1 MRKFKIY
8 IYTILSFTFLFNS
21 CQDES
26 LISLPVW
33 ESAVHGYAQLKAG
46 SKDNFKNGD
55 PSVDLS
61 FELKWKSIDKENIV
75 TNIDLFVTF
84 TETYVDSD
92 GNNKSVAHGGANG
105 VLFKTIA
112 NPPAE
117 NEYTSFTI
125 TQEDVYQLY
134 QNKNY
139 DYGSGTESVFGN
151 SFTTRNTSSKKFIP
165 GDSFS
170 VNWVLTTEDGRVFD
184 SWSPSVCTEFPEANC
199 KKAWSVVCAETIEN
213 PSGDYVITMQDSY
226 GDGWNGAAVAVTIDG
241 VVTNV
246 TINDGS
252 SGSQTI
258 SVPDG
263 SSSIT
268 FDYVSGDWDSEVTFQ
283 IKSPKNNIIADVAA
297 PPAVGPIKLDLCKE

>member
-1 MRKFKIY
+1 MKKSKIY
-8 IYTILSFTFLFNS
+8 FYTILSFTFLFNS

-26 LISLPVW
+26 LISLPDW

-55 PSVDLS
+55 PSIDLS

-75 TNIDLFVTF
+75 TNIDLYVTF
-84 TETYVDSD
+84 SETFEDSD
-92 GNNKSVAHGGANG
+92 GNNKSVAHGGADG

-134 QNKNY
+134 QNKSY

-151 SFTTRNTSSKKFIP
+151 SFTTRNTTNKKFIP

-213 PSGDYVITMQDSY
+213 PSGDYVITMQDSW

-246 TINDGS
+246 TIDDGS
-252 SGSQTI
+252 SGTQTI

-268 FDYVSGDWDSEVTFQ
+268 FDYVSGDYDSEVTFQ

-297 PPAVGPIKLDLCKE
+297 PPAVGAIKLDLCKE

>member
-1 MRKFKIY
+1 MKKFKIY
-8 IYTILSFTFLFNS
+8 FYTILSFTFLFNS

-26 LISLPVW
+26 LISLPDW

-55 PSVDLS
+55 PSIDLS

-75 TNIDLFVTF
+75 TNIDLYVTF
-84 TETYVDSD
+84 SETFEDSD
-92 GNNKSVAHGGANG
+92 GNNKSVAHGGADG

-134 QNKNY
+134 QNKSY

-151 SFTTRNTSSKKFIP
+151 SFTTRNTTNKKFIP

-246 TINDGS
+246 TIDDGA
-252 SGSQTI
+252 SGTQTI

-263 SSSIT
+263 RRGKT
-268 FDYVSGDWDSEVTFQ
+268 E
-283 IKSPKNNIIADVAA
+283 N
-297 PPAVGPIKLDLCKE
+297 

>member
-26 LISLPVW
+26 LISLPEW
-33 ESAVHGYAQLKAG
+33 GSAVHGYAQLKAG

>member
-1 MRKFKIY
+1 MKKFKIY
-8 IYTILSFTFLFNS
+8 FYTILSFTFLFNS

-26 LISLPVW
+26 LISLPDW

-55 PSVDLS
+55 PSIDLS

-75 TNIDLFVTF
+75 TNIALYVTF
-84 TETYVDSD
+84 SETYEDSD
-92 GNNKSVAHGGANG
+92 GNNKSVAHGGADG

-134 QNKNY
+134 QNKSY

-151 SFTTRNTSSKKFIP
+151 SFTTRNTTNKKFIP

-246 TINDGS
+246 TIDDGS
-252 SGSQTI
+252 SGTQTI

-268 FDYVSGDWDSEVTFQ
+268 FDYVSGDYDSEVTFQ

-297 PPAVGPIKLDLCKE
+297 PPAVGAIKLDLCKE

>member
-1 MRKFKIY
+1 MKKFKLY
-8 IYTILSFTFLFNS
+8 LYTILCFTFLFNS

-26 LISLPVW
+26 LITLPEW

-75 TNIDLFVTF
+75 SNIDLYVTF
-84 TETYVDSD
+84 SETYVDSD
-92 GNNKSVAHGGANG
+92 GNNKSVAHGGADG
-105 VLFKTIA
+105 VLFKTIP

-134 QNKNY
+134 KNKSY

-151 SFTTRNTSSKKFIP
+151 SFTTRNTNSKKFIP
-165 GDSFS
+165 GDSFA

-246 TINDGS
+246 TIDDGS
-252 SGSQTI
+252 SGTQTI

-268 FDYVSGDWDSEVTFQ
+268 FDYVSGDWDSEVSFQ

>member
-1 MRKFKIY
+1 MKKFKIY
-8 IYTILSFTFLFNS
+8 FYTILSFTFLFNS

-26 LISLPVW
+26 LISLPDW

-55 PSVDLS
+55 PSIDLS

-75 TNIDLFVTF
+75 TNIDLYVTF
-84 TETYVDSD
+84 SETFEDSD
-92 GNNKSVAHGGANG
+92 GNNKSVAHGGADG

-134 QNKNY
+134 QNKSY

-151 SFTTRNTSSKKFIP
+151 SFTTRNTTNKKFIP

-213 PSGDYVITMQDSY
+213 PSGDYVITMQDSW

-246 TINDGS
+246 TIDDGS
-252 SGSQTI
+252 SGTQTI

-268 FDYVSGDWDSEVTFQ
+268 FDYVSGDYDSEVTFQ

-297 PPAVGPIKLDLCKE
+297 PPAVGAIKLDLCKE

>member
-1 MRKFKIY
+1 
-8 IYTILSFTFLFNS
+8 
-21 CQDES
+21 
-26 LISLPVW
+26 
-33 ESAVHGYAQLKAG
+33 
-46 SKDNFKNGD
+46 
-55 PSVDLS
+55 
-61 FELKWKSIDKENIV
+61 
-75 TNIDLFVTF
+75 
-84 TETYVDSD
+84 
-92 GNNKSVAHGGANG
+92 
-105 VLFKTIA
+105 LFKTIA

-134 QNKNY
+134 QNKSY

-151 SFTTRNTSSKKFIP
+151 SFTTRNTTNKKFIP

-246 TINDGS
+246 TIDDGA
-252 SGSQTI
+252 SGTQTI

-283 IKSPKNNIIADVAA
+283 IKSPKNNIIADAG
-297 PPAVGPIKLDLCKE
+297 PSPAVGSIKLDLCKE